1 MRNARIISVN
11 VGAIKDI
18 EVAGR
23 PNQSAIDKRTVRG
36 RLFAGRLGLAGDELA
51 DLEHHGGPEQALY
64 IYAREDLDWWTEQ
77 TGLEYRNGEFGE
89 NLTASGLD
97 VNGAPIGSVW
107 QLGDRVVVQ
116 VTAPRIPCRVFAAWT
131 GEQHWIKRFAAAGR
145 PGAYLRVLTEGE
157 VGAGDSIV
165 VLSLPELRVTV
176 TEAMMAYYGDV
187 EIMRKL
193 LTVEGRSGK
202 WDKFGARVL
211 GRGWPGLGR

>member
-1 MRNARIISVN
+1 
-11 VGAIKDI
+11 
-18 EVAGR
+18 
-23 PNQSAIDKRTVRG
+23 
-36 RLFAGRLGLAGDELA
+36 
-51 DLEHHGGPEQALY
+51 
-64 IYAREDLDWWTEQ
+64 
-77 TGLEYRNGEFGE
+77 
-89 NLTASGLD
+89 
-97 VNGAPIGSVW
+97 
-107 QLGDRVVVQ
+107 VQ

-165 VLSLPELRVTV
+165 VLSQPELRVTV